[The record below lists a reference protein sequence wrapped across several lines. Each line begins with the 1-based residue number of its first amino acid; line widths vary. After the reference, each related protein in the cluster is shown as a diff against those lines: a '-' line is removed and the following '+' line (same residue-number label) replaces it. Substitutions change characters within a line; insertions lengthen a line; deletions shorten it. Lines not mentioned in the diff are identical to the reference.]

1 VANRGVTLPDFRSE
15 YDPQRRREAL
25 LVTLG
30 AVRKDLS
37 DRELEELADR
47 LAEIDRELLSR
58 EG

>member
-1 VANRGVTLPDFRSE
+1 
-15 YDPQRRREAL
+15 L
-25 LVTLG
+25 LGTLG